1 MLPNRILIP
10 KDYMQIAVQVAME
23 NFGKTGVNPSV
34 GAVIVQENLVA
45 TGVTSIG
52 GMPHAE
58 VNAIANAKKL
68 GMNLRKS
75 TIFVTLEPCSHY
87 GKTPPCAKAIVEAKI
102 PNVFFG
108 MYDPDL
114 RVNGNGVKFL
124 RENGVNVEFLPI
136 DTITKLHGGY
146 STFKTKNRPFVTVKI
161 ASSLDGKIALANG
174 ESKWITSQNARIYT
188 NFLRSKFDGILV
200 GANTVR
206 TDSPKLDCRIEGLK
220 MLSPKKFVAS
230 RNIASTQ
237 NFDGYIN
244 VQGAIEEILL
254 QIKENGVQNLLIEGG
269 ANLVTQFLKANL
281 FDELILVQA
290 PIFLGNDSKNAIEN
304 LELNQIPSI
313 NLELKSQKY
322 FDGNSVRIFSNNSLD
337 MPA

>member
-1 MLPNRILIP
+1 MLPSRILTP
-10 KDYMQIAVQVAME
+10 KDYMQIAVQVGME
-23 NFGKTGVNPSV
+23 NLGKTGTNPSV
-34 GAVIVQENLVA
+34 GAVIVQGNLFA
-45 TGVTSIG
+45 TGVTSFG
-52 GMPHAE
+52 GIPHAE
-58 VNAIANAKKL
+58 VNAIENAKKI
-68 GMNLRKS
+68 GINLEKS
-75 TIFVTLEPCSHY
+75 TLFVTLEPCSHY
-87 GKTPPCAKAIVEAKI
+87 GRTPPCAKAIVEAKI

-136 DTITKLHGGY
+136 DTIAKLHGGY
-146 STFKTKNRPFVTVKI
+146 STFKTKNRPFVTLKI

-174 ESKWITSQNARIYT
+174 ESKWITSQNARRYT

-206 TDSPKLDCRIEGLK
+206 TDLPKLDCRIEGLE
-220 MLSPKKFVAS
+220 MFSPKKFVAS

-244 VQGAIEEILL
+244 VKGAIEEILL

-269 ANLVTQFLKANL
+269 ANLITQFLKENL

-290 PIFLGNDSKNAIEN
+290 PIFLGNDSKNAVES
-304 LELNQIPSI
+304 LELNQFPPI
-313 NLELKSQKY
+313 NFFLKHQKD
-322 FDGNSVRIFSNNSLD
+322 FDGNLIRVFSNVSS
-337 MPA
+337 